1 MFTSSEIARVLRR
14 KFEFEDVKG
23 KKKEIYLSLK
33 LPGVEP
39 VITHVS
45 HPKSNR
51 TTVGKVLESMM
62 ARQLRVETPYF
73 KGMIQCTNSRDDYYR
88 RLEEDSRAS
97 P

>member
-39 VITHVS
+39 VITHGS
-45 HPKSNR
+45 QI
-51 TTVGKVLESMM
+51 TG
-62 ARQLRVETPYF
+62 
-73 KGMIQCTNSRDDYYR
+73 SR
-88 RLEEDSRAS
+88 
-97 P
+97 